1 MSLLRR
7 PKKGVASVA
16 VVAGVVLL
24 VALVDA
30 WVASAT
36 ARGTDALSAN
46 ALRSVELA
54 DDMRWQLSRLVPP
67 AQTGGSEGLA
77 EHQALEWL
85 GRDVQ
90 AYEPLATYEGERP
103 EWLTLSGLAN
113 NLSVDLSHADRA
125 ALTRDAL
132 SARESVN
139 RLIAINRVEAED
151 IGARIR
157 ELGRRQ
163 IFVDMLAGGLV
174 LLVVTQVAAA
184 RLRAMS
190 REQLAAAR
198 SLELVESKNQALEAF
213 AARAAHDLRAPLVPI
228 QTLATLIVR
237 AGRDDGDARL
247 ATRIGGAAER
257 MSALIDAMLVF
268 SRSGRLPRGCADLRG
283 AVDEALE
290 ELGVATLGAELVV
303 EIEDATVACAP
314 EVLGQILRNVLGNAL
329 KYRASERPCRL
340 ELTTRMESRWV
351 TLAVADNG
359 RGMEPAA
366 VDRALE
372 PFFRGTSEGT
382 GHGLGLA
389 IVDSYL
395 RALGGSIQLRS
406 ELGAGTWVFLRL
418 PRIPLGAESALE
430 ARGAPRRQ
438 DVPRDT
444 GT

>member
-7 PKKGVASVA
+7 PRKGVASVA

-30 WVASAT
+30 WVAQAT

-54 DDMRWQLSRLVPP
+54 DDMRWQLARLMPP
-67 AQTGGSEGLA
+67 QETTGTA
-77 EHQALEWL
+77 DPTEHQALEWL
-85 GRDVQ
+85 GRDVH
-90 AYEPLATYEGERP
+90 AYEPLATFEGERP
-103 EWLTLSGLAN
+103 EWLTLSGLADS
-113 NLSVDLSHADRA
+113 LSVDLAHADRP
-125 ALTRDAL
+125 ALARDARA
-132 SARESVN
+132 ARESVN

-228 QTLATLIVR
+228 QTLASLIVR
-237 AGRDDGDARL
+237 AERDEGDARL

-268 SRSGRLPRGCADLRG
+268 SRSGRLPRGCADLRA

-290 ELGVATLGAELVV
+290 ELGAATIGAEVVV
-303 EIEDATVACAP
+303 EVQDATVACAP

-329 KYRASERPCRL
+329 KYRSLDRPCRL
-340 ELTTRMESRWV
+340 EVTTRVEPRWV

-366 VDRALE
+366 VERAFE

-395 RALGGSIQLRS
+395 RALGGSVQLRS
-406 ELGAGTWVFLRL
+406 ELAVGTRVSLRL
-418 PRIPLGAESALE
+418 PRIPPGAEGALE
-430 ARGAPRRQ
+430 TRAMPRRQ
-438 DVPRDT
+438 DVPLDT

>member
-1 MSLLRR
+1 MPVLRR
-7 PKKGVASVA
+7 PRKGVASVA

-36 ARGTDALSAN
+36 ARGTDALSEN
-46 ALRSVELA
+46 ALRSEELA

-67 AQTGGSEGLA
+67 RETAGSDQTS

-85 GRDVQ
+85 GRDVH
-90 AYEPLATYEGERP
+90 AYEPLATFEGERP
-103 EWLTLSGLAN
+103 EWLTLSGLADS
-113 NLSVDLSHADRA
+113 LSVDLAHVDRP
-125 ALTRDAL
+125 ALARDARA
-132 SARESVN
+132 ARESVI

-228 QTLATLIVR
+228 QTLASLIIH
-237 AGRDDGDARL
+237 AGRDEGDSRL

-268 SRSGRLPRGCADLRG
+268 SRSGRLPRGCADIRG

-290 ELGVATLGAELVV
+290 ELGAATTGAELVV
-303 EIEDATVACAP
+303 EVQDATVACAP
-314 EVLGQILRNVLGNAL
+314 EVLGQILRNVMGNAL
-329 KYRASERPCRL
+329 K
-340 ELTTRMESRWV
+340 
-351 TLAVADNG
+351 
-359 RGMEPAA
+359 
-366 VDRALE
+366 
-372 PFFRGTSEGT
+372 
-382 GHGLGLA
+382 
-389 IVDSYL
+389 
-395 RALGGSIQLRS
+395 
-406 ELGAGTWVFLRL
+406 
-418 PRIPLGAESALE
+418 
-430 ARGAPRRQ
+430 
-438 DVPRDT
+438 
-444 GT
+444 